1 MHFMENT
8 SSPIR
13 SVTCRLTS
21 DLVEE
26 QHKVDDEGKEQGNV
40 LKVVEVPGKQA
51 LPTEDDSSFL
61 PSNMN
66 L

>member
-1 MHFMENT
+1 M
-8 SSPIR
+8 
-13 SVTCRLTS
+13 LTT